1 MNRHER
7 RKAARG
13 RKPGFAFDRLLTP
26 IAGTIYWQN
35 GEAQGVWGKDIPLRY
50 QMRKSDGGVRE
61 LTASERKTAHAVYGD
76 PKEHFHG

>member
-13 RKPGFAFDRLLTP
+13 RCKAGFAFDSLLTP

-50 QMRKSDGGVRE
+50 QMRTKTGVRE
-61 LTASERKTAHAVYGD
+61 LTASERKTAHAVYGE
-76 PKEHFHG
+76 PEALHG

>member
-7 RKAARG
+7 RKANRG
-13 RKPGFAFDRLLTP
+13 RKPGFAYDRLLTP
-26 IAGTIYWQN
+26 LAGTVFWQN

-50 QMRKSDGGVRE
+50 QMRTKIGVRE

-76 PKEHFHG
+76 PERQNG